1 MYILALFHLSKKKKF
16 LIFGRAICIWINIKY
31 FLVLW
36 KVIVFAYWRHKVS
49 SLDQLLVMGLLYTNT
64 QVCTSCFIFQTQESF
79 ISYTFTSAAIF
90 QGFHHEPSFPFRT
103 PHDAS
108 ALHTLSEWWKNSVF
122 HRRGQKGLPCALS
135 LCGPWSFV
143 SLDVSSLSD
152 PCCYSIWHRS
162 ITWRDPVQTAA
173 LPDANNQGHAE
184 SKNTWACYLLTS
196 ASSIA
201 LGLSDWDHPQSL
213 DF

>member
-1 MYILALFHLSKKKKF
+1 MFAYWRSRSAFSGGSFIDKHKLFHLSNTRVIHFLHLHQCCYISRLSPWVKF
-16 LIFGRAICIWINIKY
+16 
-31 FLVLW
+31 
-36 KVIVFAYWRHKVS
+36 S
-49 SLDQLLVMGLLYTNT
+49 
-64 QVCTSCFIFQTQESF
+64 
-79 ISYTFTSAAIF
+79 
-90 QGFHHEPSFPFRT
+90 FRT
-103 PHDAS
+103 PHDVS
-108 ALHTLSEWWKNSVF
+108 ALHTLRVMEERCVPPQ
-122 HRRGQKGLPCALS
+122 GPKGLPCALS

-162 ITWRDPVQTAA
+162 ITRRDPVQTAA

-201 LGLSDWDHPQSL
+201 LGLSDSDHPQSL
-213 DF
+213 GF

>member
-1 MYILALFHLSKKKKF
+1 MRFAS
-16 LIFGRAICIWINIKY
+16 
-31 FLVLW
+31 VLW
-36 KVIVFAYWRHKVS
+36 KVIVFAYWRHKASVS
-49 SLDQLLVMGLLYTNT
+49 RSAL
-64 QVCTSCFIFQTQESF
+64 SCGSF
-79 ISYTFTSAAIF
+79 ISKHTGMYKL
-90 QGFHHEPSFPFRT
+90 FHLSNTRVIHFLHLHQCCYISRLSPWAKFPFRT
-103 PHDAS
+103 PHDVS
-108 ALHTLSEWWKNSVF
+108 ALHTLSEWWKNCVF
-122 HRRGQKGLPCALS
+122 LHRGQKGLPCALS

-162 ITWRDPVQTAA
+162 ITRRDPVQTAA

-201 LGLSDWDHPQSL
+201 LGLSDSDHPQSL